1 MIDAVTQK
9 RLRVTTA
16 GTVSA
21 YISVPLSQLNA
32 VTALL
37 DANRI
42 GYWVDDEVLSI
53 DEKPEVAFINL
64 ADASDSSNIQRIL
77 DSIP

>member
-1 MIDAVTQK
+1 MIDDVTQK

-16 GTVSA
+16 GTVSG
-21 YISVPLSQLNA
+21 YIAVPLSQLNA

-37 DANRI
+37 DASRV

-64 ADASDSSNIQRIL
+64 ADASDSANIQRIL